1 MTLKNDIENNIEN
14 DIKNDIKNDI
24 EKSPPKMGFKKVYFA
39 RFKPLQALI
48 CLAFSQ

>member
-24 EKSPPKMGFKKVYFA
+24 EKSPPKMGFKKVY
-39 RFKPLQALI
+39 LQGLNL
-48 CLAFSQ
+48 CKL